1 MLTILEGDTFCLSDS
16 VGDITERTHGLFAND
31 TRMLSR
37 LRLLV
42 DGASP
47 LLLTSRAVEYFNSAH
62 YARNA
67 PTENLESDTVSISRE
82 RFIGAAGLTERIA
95 LRNEGMV
102 TIAFPVELELGSDF
116 ADILSVKSY
125 DFSFGDPEHA
135 ARLPAERAP
144 EAVSPHSLR
153 IEDDEGYI
161 TLVTFSQPPDATPR
175 GARYDLELAPHGRW
189 ELTVEVSFPTTDGD
203 LSRPVPSFGSEL
215 EHVRASVQ
223 AWKLRVP
230 RLLTDADDLR
240 HCYHRSLADLASLR
254 IRGLDGIGELPAAG
268 MPWFMTVFGRDTVI
282 TSLQTL
288 LYGPEFA
295 AGALR
300 ALAHLQATEDIP
312 AVDAEPGK
320 ILHELRRGRAAKT
333 WFSVYYG
340 TIDATPLFLVLLS
353 ELWRW
358 AGDDALVHDLKGP
371 ALAALEWV
379 ETYGDRDG
387 DGFLEY
393 SRRTERGLENQSWKD
408 SFDSQ
413 RFRDGRTAV
422 GPIAPVEAQGYAYD
436 ARLRVAELA
445 RAVWR
450 DEALATRLEVEAEQ
464 LQARF
469 DEAYWIEE
477 RQTYALALDGS
488 KAQVDSLCSNIG
500 HLLWSGIVPE
510 HRRDAVAEVA
520 DRRRALVGVGGPHD
534 GSRGG
539 CLQPAQLPQ
548 RDRLA
553 TRHGPGRVGACPG
566 RLSRRRRAARVQP
579 ARGVVLVRLLAARGL
594 RRLRPRRDRV
604 PDRLPDGGATAGVGG
619 RCARAVS
626 DAAARAPP
634 RPDDPQPREPRRRH
648 PARLARGHPTR
659 RRARVRRDVERGR
672 LRRRS
677 AHPAGV
683 LAHGFRGF
691 GRRVREWC

>member
-189 ELTVEVSFPTTDGD
+189 ELTMEVSFPTTDGD

-230 RLLTDADDLR
+230 RLRPRRTTSGTATTDRSPTSPRSGSADSTGSASCRRRDAVVHDRVRPR
-240 HCYHRSLADLASLR
+240 H
-254 IRGLDGIGELPAAG
+254 
-268 MPWFMTVFGRDTVI
+268 VI

-288 LYGPEFA
+288 LFGPEFA
-295 AGALR
+295 AGAFR

-340 TIDATPLFLVLLS
+340 TS
-353 ELWRW
+353 
-358 AGDDALVHDLKGP
+358 
-371 ALAALEWV
+371 
-379 ETYGDRDG
+379 
-387 DGFLEY
+387 
-393 SRRTERGLENQSWKD
+393 
-408 SFDSQ
+408 
-413 RFRDGRTAV
+413 
-422 GPIAPVEAQGYAYD
+422 
-436 ARLRVAELA
+436 
-445 RAVWR
+445 
-450 DEALATRLEVEAEQ
+450 
-464 LQARF
+464 
-469 DEAYWIEE
+469 
-477 RQTYALALDGS
+477 
-488 KAQVDSLCSNIG
+488 
-500 HLLWSGIVPE
+500 
-510 HRRDAVAEVA
+510 
-520 DRRRALVGVGGPHD
+520 
-534 GSRGG
+534 
-539 CLQPAQLPQ
+539 
-548 RDRLA
+548 
-553 TRHGPGRVGACPG
+553 
-566 RLSRRRRAARVQP
+566 
-579 ARGVVLVRLLAARGL
+579 
-594 RRLRPRRDRV
+594 
-604 PDRLPDGGATAGVGG
+604 
-619 RCARAVS
+619 
-626 DAAARAPP
+626 
-634 RPDDPQPREPRRRH
+634 
-648 PARLARGHPTR
+648 TR
-659 RRARVRRDVERGR
+659 RRSSWCSSPSSGGGPATT
-672 LRRRS
+672 RS
-677 AHPAGV
+677 
-683 LAHGFRGF
+683 
-691 GRRVREWC
+691 CTT